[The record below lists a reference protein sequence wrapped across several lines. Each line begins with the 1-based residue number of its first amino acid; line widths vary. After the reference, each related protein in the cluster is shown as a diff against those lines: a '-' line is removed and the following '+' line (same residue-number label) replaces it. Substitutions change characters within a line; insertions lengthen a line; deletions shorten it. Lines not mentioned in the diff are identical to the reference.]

1 MIHILKLI
9 DTHIPTS
16 DVVQLTELVNIF
28 DKEAFEEEV
37 EKTTGKA
44 AKADKIL
51 SRTSKHISEKMDEDP
66 AFYKRFSQLIRET
79 LDDYLQQRIN
89 ETEYLQRMKEL
100 MEAVLSRTDSTIPKS
115 LENKEVA
122 RAFYGIGM
130 EEFQSYTEVE
140 KDVAQIAEELALKA
154 DEIILKLK
162 RVDWSK
168 SVDIPKK
175 MIFLIGDY
183 IIDHIRDTYQVKI
196 SFQDIDKIAERIVEV
211 AKVRYK

>member
-130 EEFQSYTEVE
+130 EEFQSYTKNEQ
-140 KDVAQIAEELALKA
+140 DVAQIAEDLALKA

-183 IIDHIRDTYQVKI
+183 IIDHIRDTYQLKI